1 MVPPVKL
8 KSFEQFNCSLAQTL
22 SVIGEHWTLLIIR
35 DAFFGLTRFDQFY
48 KSLGISRNVLT
59 LRLKKLV
66 EEGVLHKSEGPGHPE
81 YRLSE
86 KGLALQP
93 ILVAMTQWGEHHMP
107 HPEGERIVF
116 TDLQNGRR
124 IRPVS
129 ICADDGRVLGPSDLR
144 TQFGPGVW
152 NGESAPRQPD
162 TLTAVLSGLIG
173 TGSDSSEH

>member
-1 MVPPVKL
+1 MKL

-35 DAFFGLTRFDQFY
+35 DAFFGLTRFDQFH

-66 EEGVLHKSEGPGHPE
+66 DEGVLQKSEGPGHPE

-86 KGLALQP
+86 KGAALQP
-93 ILVAMTQWGEHHMP
+93 ILVAMTQWGEQHMP
-107 HPEGERIVF
+107 HADGERIVF
-116 TDLQNGRR
+116 TDSQSGKR

-129 ICADDGRVLGPSDLR
+129 ICADDGRVLGPGDLR
-144 TQFGPGVW
+144 AQFGPGVGS
-152 NGESAPRQPD
+152 GESVPLQPV
-162 TLTAVLSGLIG
+162 TLAAVLSGLIG
-173 TGSDSSEH
+173 SDSSQH